1 MHYDNPGNIKGMR
14 SYWLVFKKRKEEQ
27 EENKKEVQNRIDIIY
42 TIYNLCYYTMIS
54 LLLRLLKH
62 ANSEVQKPPSQLL
75 FSLPSIMI
83 TLPKHWTLKHKF
95 IQDRLKSTNHN
106 HKPWLFEP
114 IKVKFCFLR
123 CPLRWLT
130 PAKNANVSWLLNF
143 GIRVFLKSA
152 ITRHRLA
159 ALNVLIVWLFPGGGG
174 K

>member
-27 EENKKEVQNRIDIIY
+27 EENKKEIQNRIDIIY

-75 FSLPSIMI
+75 FRCRQLWLPFPSNEPWNRNSRKIDWNPPI
-83 TLPKHWTLKHKF
+83 T
-95 IQDRLKSTNHN
+95 I

-130 PAKNANVSWLLNF
+130 PAKNANRQLAFELRNS
-143 GIRVFLKSA
+143 RVFEKRNNQ
-152 ITRHRLA
+152 TP
-159 ALNVLIVWLFPGGGG
+159 FGGT
-174 K
+174 